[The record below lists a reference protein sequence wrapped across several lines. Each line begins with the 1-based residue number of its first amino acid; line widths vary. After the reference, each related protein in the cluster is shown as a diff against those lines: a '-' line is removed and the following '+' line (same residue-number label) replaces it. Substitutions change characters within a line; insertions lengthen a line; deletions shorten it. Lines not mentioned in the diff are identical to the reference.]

1 MKEKDNVVFYPVD
14 TLRPTPGIA
23 GRCDAGYIARK
34 LAERFPGDGFTVTR
48 AEVNRSGVYRG
59 RANAIEKALPFLAK
73 LEGLPPYCDVRLTVR
88 TGKEKETVVVWV
100 PLAWNGRF
108 LGTCG
113 GGTSTGGIGYFGKPD
128 NTSRG
133 TTVPFA
139 IMNGFAAAT
148 ADAGNVTGF
157 DDRMIDPQTHTLR
170 QDYYENWRRR
180 TTHDM
185 ARFGKA
191 VTEILHDSPIVF
203 AYLNGGSGGGRQCLV
218 EVQEHPEDFD
228 GVWASC
234 PAINW
239 CRFVPESYFMTEVL
253 RKYGNR
259 LNPAKIRHFAE
270 AARRSVGGDEAYYNM
285 TERIVFDAHNCVG
298 ERTKGGVI
306 TAADADAMNGLWDG
320 PRRKNGERLWYSF
333 RPGGTFWNVGLPV
346 GAFYYTALR
355 KKARPFYL
363 STVYL
368 RWGKHDPKAK
378 RKALET
384 ESFETLFDDSVKR
397 FGDSAADKTDLSAFA
412 SHGKLLID
420 HGTDDPLI
428 PVEGTLDYYRKVV
441 AAMGKDA
448 VDVFLKLFIMPG
460 DSHGNCRGNGGGMT
474 ASTGLKTLIDWVERG
489 VEPKTVPV
497 VRVDWKG
504 NTLSTGE
511 RSVYGPEGAER

>member
-1 MKEKDNVVFYPVD
+1 MKEKDSCVFYPID
-14 TLRPTPGIA
+14 TLAESAETES
-23 GRCDAGYIARK
+23 RCTVAFLTKQLTRRIPDAR
-34 LAERFPGDGFTVTR
+34 FTVTS
-48 AEVNRSGVYRG
+48 ASVNRSGIYQG

-73 LEGLPPYCDVRLTVR
+73 LRGLPPYCDVRITVQ
-88 TGKEKETVVVWV
+88 TGTELETIIVWV
-100 PLAWNGRF
+100 PLSWNGRF

-157 DDRMIDPQTHTLR
+157 DDRMIDPQTHALR
-170 QDYYENWRRR
+170 QDYYENWRHR

-191 VTEILHDSPIVF
+191 VTEILHDRSIKF

-253 RKYGNR
+253 RKCGNR

-285 TERIVFDAHNCVG
+285 TERIAFDAYNCVG

-368 RWGKHDPKAK
+368 RWVKHDPKIK
-378 RKALET
+378 RKALEK
-384 ESFETLFDDSVKR
+384 ESFETLFDESVKL
-397 FGDSAADKTDLSAFA
+397 FGDSAADKADLSAFA

-428 PVEGTLDYYRKVV
+428 PVEGTLDYYHKVV

-448 VDVFLKLFIMPG
+448 VDAFLKLFLMPG
-460 DSHGNCRGNGGGMT
+460 DSHGNCRGKGGGMT
-474 ASTGLKTLIDWVERG
+474 ASTGLKTLIDWVECG
-489 VEPKTVPV
+489 VEPETVPV

-504 NTLSTGE
+504 NTLSTGK
-511 RSVYGPEGAER
+511 RSVYRLENSRP